1 MFCTNCGRSL
11 PDAAKFCPYCGK
23 ALKPRQAVPAAQQSR
38 SAPIQPQAVAVPRPQ
53 TPAPQQAPAQRY
65 APQPQAPIQTP
76 QYVPRQPQAVS
87 VPPVYAARPAQAQ
100 VQQTPV
106 DPQNCALVTGSGFL
120 LNGTLYAPD
129 RIEYRVKC
137 PGCGHIQNAK
147 ASYTCPKCKK
157 QFAVDF
163 VGSGY
168 LYYYRM
174 GNYFSSNVAAVIWL
188 NGEQYGGVG
197 NTESAL
203 LPLAPGEYQL
213 QIGIRGVK
221 KSEVIPVRIERG
233 KVTCVKTSLVVHG
246 FSNYTK
252 LFPVEPREMPGLY

>member
-106 DPQNCALVTGSGFL
+106 DPQNCALFTGSGFL

-221 KSEVIPVRIERG
+221 KSEVIPVQIERG

>member
-23 ALKPRQAVPAAQQSR
+23 ALKPRQTAPAAQQSR
-38 SAPIQPQAVAVPRPQ
+38 SAPVQPVPVPRPQ
-53 TPAPQQAPAQRY
+53 TPAPQQTPAQRY
-65 APQPQAPIQTP
+65 TQKPQVPVQTP
-76 QYVPRQPQAVS
+76 QYAPRQQAVS
-87 VPPVYAARPAQAQ
+87 APPAYAARPAQVP
-100 VQQTPV
+100 VQQAPV
-106 DPQNCALVTGSGFL
+106 DPQNCAMFTGNGFL
-120 LNGTLYAPD
+120 FNGALYAPD

-137 PGCGHIQNAK
+137 PSCGHIQNAK
-147 ASYTCPKCKK
+147 AVYTCPKCKK
-157 QFAVDF
+157 QQAVDF
-163 VGSGY
+163 INSGY

-221 KSEVIPVRIERG
+221 KSEVIPIQVERG

-252 LFPVEPREMPGLY
+252 LFLVDPREMPGLY

>member
-23 ALKPRQAVPAAQQSR
+23 TLKPRQAAPAQQPPR
-38 SAPIQPQAVAVPRPQ
+38 PVMPPQAVPVPRPQ
-53 TPAPQQAPAQRY
+53 APVPQQAPAPRY
-65 APQPQAPIQTP
+65 APQPQAPVQTP
-76 QYVPRQPQAVS
+76 QYAPRQPQYAPS
-87 VPPVYAARPAQAQ
+87 VQPGYAP
-100 VQQTPV
+100 QQTPV
-106 DPQNCALVTGSGFL
+106 DPQNCALFTGNGFL